1 MKMPEPTLPTH
12 AKGRMFTE
20 EQLKQYGRD
29 LLEAAAVECDQEQAT
44 YEARYKTCTDTESRG
59 ECVGRIQMAY
69 ERAQAIRSMKE
80 TL

>member
-29 LLEAAAVECDQEQAT
+29 LLEAAINSYSPD
-44 YEARYKTCTDTESRG
+44 DTAMDY
-59 ECVGRIQMAY
+59 INKL
-69 ERAQAIRSMKE
+69 IDMKE